1 MQTIYAL
8 STAYG
13 KSGVAIIRVSGDNA
27 KKALELT
34 NIKNIKP
41 RYAYFSPIKDGDEVL
56 DNALVLYFNAPHS
69 FTGEDIVEFQL
80 HGSKAVI
87 SSTLEALSKIEGYRL
102 AEAGEFSK
110 RAFYNNKMDLT
121 QAEGLADLIDSETKA
136 QQKQAINQTSGGLSD
151 LYNGWREDL
160 LGLLAHL
167 EAFIDFPDEDIP
179 QDVLDGTQNKVN
191 KLIEAINKH
200 IKSASIGERLRDGFR
215 VAIIG
220 KTNAGK
226 SSLLNAIANRT
237 VAIVSDIHGTTRD
250 SIDVYADI
258 NGFPVIFSD
267 TAGLRQTEDEIEKQ
281 GIDIAKQK
289 AKDADFVIYLF
300 DASTEEMPQEDG
312 LIVANKLD
320 KISQEEQEKLKR
332 AGCFLISAK
341 HNDGVVDLLNTIG
354 EGIKDKFESL
364 DGNLMTR
371 ARYKEAL
378 EEVIE
383 NLQNFSFNKE
393 IELTTEDVR
402 LATRG
407 LARLTGKIEVDEIL
421 GKIFS
426 SFCIGK

>member
-8 STAYG
+8 STSYG
-13 KSGVAIIRVSGDNA
+13 KSGVAIIRVSGDKA
-27 KKALELT
+27 KEALDLT
-34 NIKNIKP
+34 NIKNAKP
-41 RYAYFSPIKDGDEVL
+41 RYAYFSPIKDGDETL

-69 FTGEDIVEFQL
+69 FTGEDIVEFHL

-87 SSTLEALSKIEGYRL
+87 SSVLEALSKFEDYRL

-136 QQKQAINQTSGGLSD
+136 QQKQAISQTGGGLSD

-160 LGLLAHL
+160 LAILTHL

-179 QDVLDGTQNKVN
+179 QNVLDGTQQKVTN
-191 KLIEAINKH
+191 LINAINNH
-200 IKSASIGERLRDGFR
+200 IKSSSVGERLRDGFK

-226 SSLLNAIANRT
+226 SSLLNIIANRT

-250 SIDVYADI
+250 SIDVYADV

-267 TAGLRQTEDEIEKQ
+267 TAGLRTTEDEIEKQ

-289 AKDADFVIYLF
+289 AKDADFIIYLF
-300 DASTEEMPQEDG
+300 DASTEAMPQENG
-312 LIVANKLD
+312 LIVANKID
-320 KISQEEQEKLKR
+320 KITNEQQKELKR

-341 HNDGVVDLLNTIG
+341 QNQGVTDLLNTIG
-354 EGIKDKFESL
+354 DAIKDKFESL

-378 EEVIE
+378 EEVVV
-383 NLQNFSFNKE
+383 NLSNFNFNKE
-393 IELTTEDVR
+393 IELTAEDVR

-407 LARLTGKIEVDEIL
+407 LARLTGKIEVEEVL

>member
-13 KSGVAIIRVSGDNA
+13 KSGVAIIRISGQDA

-34 NIKNIKP
+34 TIKNAKP
-41 RYAYFSPIKDGDEVL
+41 RYAYFSPIIDNNETL

-69 FTGEDIVEFQL
+69 FTGEDIVEFHL

-87 SSTLEALSKIEGYRL
+87 SSVLEALSKIDGYRL
-102 AEAGEFSK
+102 AQAGEFSK

-136 QQKQAINQTSGGLSD
+136 QQKQAISQTSGGLTS
-151 LYNGWREDL
+151 LYEGWRQTL
-160 LGLLAHL
+160 LEVLAYL
-167 EAFIDFPDEDIP
+167 EAFIDFPDEEIP
-179 QDVLDGTQNKVN
+179 QSVVDNTLKTVKN
-191 KLIEAINKH
+191 LIQSINNHLKT
-200 IKSASIGERLRDGFR
+200 SQVAERLRDGFR

-220 KTNAGK
+220 ATNAGK
-226 SSLLNAIANRT
+226 SSLLNAIAKRT

-267 TAGLRQTEDEIEKQ
+267 TAGLRQTQDAIESQ
-281 GIDIAKQK
+281 GIEIAKQK
-289 AKDADFVIYLF
+289 AKDADFVLYLF
-300 DASTEEMPQEDG
+300 DASTTTIPAEKG
-312 LIVANKLD
+312 IIVANKID
-320 KISQEEQEKLKR
+320 KLSLAEQQKLKD
-332 AGCFLISAK
+332 AGAFLISAK
-341 HNDGVVDLLNTIG
+341 KNDGINELLEHISTQ
-354 EGIKDKFESL
+354 IKNKFESL
-364 DGNLMTR
+364 DGNLMSR

-378 EEVIE
+378 EEVIT
-383 NLQNFSFNKE
+383 NLQNFNFNKE
-393 IELTTEDVR
+393 IELSAEDVR
-402 LATRG
+402 LASRG

-426 SFCIGK
+426 DFCIGK